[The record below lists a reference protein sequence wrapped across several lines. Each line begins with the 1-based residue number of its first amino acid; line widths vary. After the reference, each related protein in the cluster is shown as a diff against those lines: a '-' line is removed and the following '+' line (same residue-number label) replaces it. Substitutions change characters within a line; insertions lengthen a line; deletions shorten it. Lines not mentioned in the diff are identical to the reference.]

1 MDNDLEADFERL
13 PTIAF
18 GREFT
23 HIPEHV
29 RQNLDTLDRESA
41 IYSDH
46 WIEEIGD
53 FRHLRIRFTD
63 DERAEFARRFWAFE
77 LFIRAVTVNGRAPH
91 RGVNLISQQ
100 MPTPI
105 HLTHGMA
112 RLSRR
117 RITALR
123 HSLEIISRL
132 SHVGWSKS
140 DSRLSN

>member
-1 MDNDLEADFERL
+1 MDNDLEADFEHF

-29 RQNLDTLDRESA
+29 RKDLGTLDRESA
-41 IYSDH
+41 IYGDQ

-77 LFIRAVTVNGRAPH
+77 LFIRAGHHKWARTTPGSEPDIAADADTYSPHARDGTVIPPPYHCFAAFLGD
-91 RGVNLISQQ
+91 
-100 MPTPI
+100 
-105 HLTHGMA
+105 HLEALTCGMVKE
-112 RLSRR
+112 RLEV
-117 RITALR
+117 I
-123 HSLEIISRL
+123 
-132 SHVGWSKS
+132 
-140 DSRLSN
+140 

>member
-13 PTIAF
+13 PTVAF

-29 RQNLDTLDRESA
+29 RQNLDTLVRESA
-41 IYSDH
+41 IYSDQ

-53 FRHLRIRFTD
+53 FRHVRIRFTD
-63 DERAEFARRFWAFE
+63 DERAEFARRSWAFE
-77 LFIRAVTVNGRAPH
+77 LFIRAGHPKWARTTPGIEPDIAADADSYSPH
-91 RGVNLISQQ
+91 R
-100 MPTPI
+100 
-105 HLTHGMA
+105 GMA

-123 HSLEIISRL
+123 HSLEIILRP
-132 SHVGWSKS
+132 SHVECSKNE
-140 DSRLSN
+140 SRLSN

>member
-41 IYSDH
+41 IYSDQ

-63 DERAEFARRFWAFE
+63 DERVEFARRFWAFE
-77 LFIRAVTVNGRAPH
+77 LFIRAGHLNWARTTPWVEPH
-91 RGVNLISQQ
+91 IVSEAETYSPLARYGAVLQSQ
-100 MPTPI
+100 
-105 HLTHGMA
+105 
-112 RLSRR
+112 
-117 RITALR
+117 
-123 HSLEIISRL
+123 
-132 SHVGWSKS
+132 
-140 DSRLSN
+140 